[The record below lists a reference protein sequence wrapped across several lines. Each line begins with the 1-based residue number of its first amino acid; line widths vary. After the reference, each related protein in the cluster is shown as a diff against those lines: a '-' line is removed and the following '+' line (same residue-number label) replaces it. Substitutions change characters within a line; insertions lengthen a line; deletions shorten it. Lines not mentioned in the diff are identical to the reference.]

1 MKRKRRARNT
11 WYLALVGIAASIL
24 VIGLLALEPET
35 DPIRW
40 IIRGAALLGYLFV
53 FLSIT
58 SSACGRKLVR
68 FFGRPFVQVHH
79 VLSVAGLVMVTLH
92 PLGFAWLS
100 KSLRVLIPIFSPW
113 TAFLAWG
120 GRVAL
125 YLIGVAVLAAVLRR
139 TISRRW
145 RVIHF
150 LNYGAF
156 LLATPHAILRG
167 TDFQHLFMRVVAIG
181 MLVTATGVFIRKRI
195 RTRRR

>member
-40 IIRGAALLGYLFV
+40 IIRGPALLGYLFV

-58 SSACGRKLVR
+58 SSAFVR
-68 FFGRPFVQVHH
+68 QLTRFLGRPFIQVHH

-100 KSLRVLIPIFSPW
+100 RSLRVLFPSS
-113 TAFLAWG
+113 
-120 GRVAL
+120 AL
-125 YLIGVAVLAAVLRR
+125 GLRSWSGADQWHSTSSALPCLRR
-139 TISRRW
+139 SC
-145 RVIHF
+145 
-150 LNYGAF
+150 
-156 LLATPHAILRG
+156 
-167 TDFQHLFMRVVAIG
+167 VA
-181 MLVTATGVFIRKRI
+181 R
-195 RTRRR
+195 